1 MHRFRCR
8 CRGDVLNGV
17 TVRTGGDE
25 PGRGSLSDHILIAE
39 NHRPKRT
46 RGLGRV
52 TAGGNRGPSLSK

>member
-46 RGLGRV
+46 RGTR
-52 TAGGNRGPSLSK
+52 